1 MALVSRYGPLG
12 LRKEYSYA
20 EIMRA
25 IESQPLELPHRKRAG
40 LKQYEDIF
48 PTI

>member
-1 MALVSRYGPLG
+1 MALVTRRGPLG

-25 IESQPLELPHRKRAG
+25 IENQPLELPH
-40 LKQYEDIF
+40 
-48 PTI
+48 P